1 MRWWC
6 ILFHFALVTITGCF
20 TTSENS
26 SLFSTP
32 PCTCSDAS
40 VLEQKERTEENNA
53 PHQGGSLRIRIASE
67 PNSLLSLVDP
77 EPVVRLIAD
86 GDMFESLVQ
95 VSADGNTLTPALA
108 VSWTEHPD
116 SISYTFLIDPTA
128 VWHDGKRVTARDVKY
143 TFSKIR
149 DPDSQVA
156 VKREFSDISEI
167 KVRDDHTITIKL
179 DGPRPG
185 FLISLANVAILPAH
199 VFGRTPLAS
208 HPAARAPIGSGPFKF
223 SRWVSGQ
230 VIELERNPAWRGKR
244 PSIDKIVYRLV
255 IDHEI
260 AINLF
265 KKNELDIVLDVPS
278 STMLNQLDE
287 RLISY
292 PLDRFEAWITNT
304 TRPVFST
311 PAARLAVGMLIDR
324 ATIRCSILRC
334 RADFAEG
341 PWLPIDGEHTGFPP
355 PFQFDPARAT
365 KLLETKGWQDTN
377 KDGTLDRDGVEFA
390 FELLLPD
397 ASRDLRRM
405 ATVIQNDLAKAG
417 IKMHVITV
425 DLSTYLS
432 RLRTRRYDASVIT
445 VANHKMFDPSPL
457 FHSRSIPQ
465 GENFCG
471 FSDPELD
478 VLLDA
483 LRGEKEPLARLDL
496 QRQISASLRAS
507 GPAVFTFR
515 PYDVALLKKHVK
527 AAEIRHRKVNTPML
541 WLDKTQSVG
550 SER

>member
-6 ILFHFALVTITGCF
+6 ILFNFALVTIAGCF
-20 TTSENS
+20 TPSENS

-32 PCTCSDAS
+32 PCTCGDAS
-40 VLEQKERTEENNA
+40 VPKQEEGTGEKPA
-53 PHQGGSLRIRIASE
+53 ARQGGSLRIRIASE

-86 GDMFESLVQ
+86 GDIFESLVQ
-95 VSADGNTLTPALA
+95 VSADGNTLNPMLA
-108 VSWTEHPD
+108 TSWTTHPD
-116 SISYTFLIDPTA
+116 AISYTFRIHPKA
-128 VWHDGKRVTARDVKY
+128 VWHDGEPVTANDVKY

-156 VKREFSDISEI
+156 VKREFSDISKITVVDE
-167 KVRDDHTITIKL
+167 HTITIKL

-185 FLISLANVAILPAH
+185 FLMSLANVAILPAH
-199 VFGRTPLAS
+199 VFGRIPLAS

-230 VIELERNPAWRGKR
+230 VIELEQNPVWREKK
-244 PSIDKIVYRLV
+244 PFIDKIIYRLV

-260 AINLF
+260 AINLL
-265 KKNELDIVLDVPS
+265 KKNELDIVLDLPR
-278 STMLNQLDE
+278 STMLSKLDE
-287 RLISY
+287 QLISY

-304 TRPVFST
+304 TRPLFST

-324 ATIRCSILRC
+324 TTIRCSILRC
-334 RADFAEG
+334 RADFTEG
-341 PWLPIDGEHTGFPP
+341 PWLHVDGDHPGFPP
-355 PFQFDPARAT
+355 PFQFDPSRAAE
-365 KLLETKGWQDTN
+365 LLEANGWLDTN
-377 KDGTLDRDGVEFA
+377 KDGTLDRDGVEFV

-397 ASRDLRRM
+397 AGRDLRRM

-417 IKMHVITV
+417 IKMRVTTV
-425 DLSTYLS
+425 DLSTYLN
-432 RLRTRRYDASVIT
+432 RLRSRRYDASVIT
-445 VANHKMFDPSPL
+445 VENHKMFDPSPL
-457 FHSRSIPQ
+457 FHSRSIPK

-478 VLLDA
+478 ALLDA
-483 LRGEKEPLARLDL
+483 LRVEKEPPVRLDL
-496 QRQISASLRAS
+496 QRQISVSLRAS

-515 PYDVALLKKHVK
+515 PYGVALLNNRVK
-527 AAEIRHRKVNTPML
+527 SAEIRHRKVNTRLL
-541 WLDKTQSVG
+541 WLDEAQAVR